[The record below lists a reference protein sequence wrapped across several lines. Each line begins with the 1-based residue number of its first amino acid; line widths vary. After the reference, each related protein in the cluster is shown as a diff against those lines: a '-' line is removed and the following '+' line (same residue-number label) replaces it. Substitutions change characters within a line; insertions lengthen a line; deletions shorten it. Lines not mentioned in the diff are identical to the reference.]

1 MGGNKEKRVDQKK
14 TAQKEKEQK
23 VAGEREARE
32 SEKWTKGAK
41 VDKKAEEEQK
51 KLEAAQKKK
60 EREELLAAEER
71 ALAAS
76 AAKPSQVLKGSAKK
90 AESKSAKH
98 DAYTRDSGAAIPEFA
113 ASGLDD
119 ALSLLDVAVAAPS
132 GGGTGGLKGNDKM
145 ERHPEKRMKSAWAAF
160 EEREMP
166 ILKAEQPG
174 LRLSQYKQ
182 ALAKKWKK
190 SPENPMNQE
199 SVAFDTSRQE
209 EREMIAAKRE
219 EALEKHR
226 VK

>member
-14 TAQKEKEQK
+14 TALKEKESK

-51 KLEAAQKKK
+51 KLEALQKKK
-60 EREELLAAEER
+60 EREALLAAEER
-71 ALAAS
+71 ELAAT
-76 AAKPSQVLKGSAKK
+76 AAKAKAAPVVKGSAKK
-90 AESKSAKH
+90 AEQKSAKH
-98 DAYTRDSGAAIPEFA
+98 DAYGLDSGAAIPEFA

-119 ALSLLDVAVAAPS
+119 ALSLLDVAVAPSS
-132 GGGTGGLKGNDKM
+132 GGGGVKGSDKI

-199 SVAFDTSRQE
+199 SVAFDTTRQE
-209 EREMIAAKRE
+209 ERELITQKRE